1 MVANF
6 SETRVL
12 TSRKHVAGED
22 MSIPEWSEK
31 LALVALLGMLIS
43 DGL

>member
-12 TSRKHVAGED
+12 TGED